1 MNIEDLFKQMGSGRP
16 DINAIRQSV
25 VTREFENNQG
35 ARALILIEQFPFLIV
50 GKIEAVV
57 SDYLLIKAEITNI
70 FDFDGEVFRVHI
82 DDIEVFYIENEGI
95 PIPDIRQGG
104 ES

>member
-1 MNIEDLFKQMGSGRP
+1 MNSEELASQMGSGRP
-16 DINAIRQSV
+16 DINAIRQGV
-25 VTREFENNQG
+25 VTKEFENNPG
-35 ARALILIEQFPFLIV
+35 ARALLMIGQFPFLII
-50 GKIEAVV
+50 GKIEDVV

-70 FDFDGEVFRVHI
+70 FDFDGKVFRVHI